1 MLPHIL
7 TQSGISIVVPG
18 RAPICVSVDH
28 EHFNTVVQ
36 LVKDEAPAEQID
48 DLLNSKANALAKAV
62 SDIESEF
69 PDLKIDPSSG
79 MVFYEGEALGTRL
92 TSTILRHLEEGFD
105 LRPYARFVQKL
116 AQNPSKRVWDQL
128 YDFLEVGQI
137 PITENGDFR
146 VYKAIRQDWKDI
158 HSGTM
163 DNSIGAV
170 VQMSRRGVDDDPER
184 TCSHGLHVCSFGY
197 LPHFAHAN
205 GRIIQCDVSPADVV
219 AIPRD
224 YNNTKMRVCRY
235 VVVAEYPG
243 YYEGQGD
250 VLARTSIA
258 SDPDQYPFEVLVA
271 GSLKGQFDT
280 LTEAGSFFDESVEE
294 AKAYEKVEL
303 RNALTQI
310 VLHESMGQA
319 EDLLDDD
326 DDSDYDEDGDY

>member
-18 RAPICVSVDH
+18 RAPICVSRDH
-28 EHFNTVVQ
+28 EHFSQVVQ

-48 DLLNSKANALAKAV
+48 ELLNSKANALQKAV
-62 SDIESEF
+62 SEIESEF
-69 PDLKIDPSSG
+69 PDLKIDPASG
-79 MVFYEGEALGTRL
+79 VVFFEGVSLGARL

-128 YDFLEVGQI
+128 YDFLEAGQI

-146 VYKAIRQDWKDI
+146 VYKAIRLDWKDI

-170 VQMSRRGVDDDPER
+170 VQMPRRGVDDDPER
-184 TCSHGLHVCSFGY
+184 TCSHGLHVCSFNY

-205 GRIIQCDVSPADVV
+205 GRIVQCDVSPADVV

-243 YYEGQGD
+243 YYKGQGD
-250 VLARTSIA
+250 VLAQSSIV
-258 SDPDQYPFEVLVA
+258 SDPDTYPFQVFVNDELSDQFE
-271 GSLKGQFDT
+271 SLSEAAVHFD
-280 LTEAGSFFDESVEE
+280 SVVENSMT
-294 AKAYEKVEL
+294 YDVVEL
-303 RNALTQI
+303 RNGLTQK
-310 VLHESMGQA
+310 VLHESKGTC
-319 EDLLDDD
+319 DDD
-326 DDSDYDEDGDY
+326 DDEDYDDEDEDELS